1 MPPFIVDNDISMIM
15 CNDSD
20 NDENDMDR
28 FIMSLEEELKSG
40 IIVGASTPQ
49 LTPTVFIETGT
60 LEEILAVD
68 ATPRRLPSR
77 IRRGSSDRYCVSVS
91 SGGQCSSPCSSL
103 GGSSTT
109 STRSLRSRD
118 PTIADFLKATGQN
131 MEDISF
137 SDLRKYTD
145 RNLVRLAGKW
155 EDLVTTQKT
164 HEEDELLE
172 VSAYLDDDHEDCDVN
187 DDNDPLDLSLC
198 EMSFCE
204 EEEEDLLFKASL
216 NLDCG
221 RLEVEGIMLLSE
233 LEAEHEHMSS
243 RTNSMSGY

>member
-15 CNDSD
+15 CDDSD

-28 FIMSLEEELKSG
+28 FSMSLEEELKSG
-40 IIVGASTPQ
+40 VIVGASTPQ
-49 LTPTVFIETGT
+49 LTPIETGT
-60 LEEILAVD
+60 LEEIFAVD

-77 IRRGSSDRYCVSVS
+77 IRRRSSDRSCVSVS
-91 SGGQCSSPCSSL
+91 SGSHFSSTCSSL

-118 PTIADFLKATGQN
+118 PTVADFLKATGQN
-131 MEDISF
+131 MEDVSL

-164 HEEDELLE
+164 HEEEELLE
-172 VSAYLDDDHEDCDVN
+172 VSAFLDDDHEDCGVN

-198 EMSFCE
+198 EMSFCK

-216 NLDCG
+216 NSDCA

-243 RTNSMSGY
+243 RTNLMCRY